1 LTIAG
6 EPGAQFNVR
15 IRVGDGWNTGPIV
28 FQNLF
33 TKPGSGNEIM
43 FIDVTSANVMLN
55 VGETFV
61 IETQG
66 NDTGAGLI
74 GSYVAPPGNPLYPEF
89 LFLGGPGCFVDC
101 GWRHGFN
108 SYMLEGGGGFTIR
121 LTGPCPGQKTL
132 AWDGA
137 GSGQMGI
144 LVGSGPGNYTIPF
157 GPCAGTQ
164 LGLAEAVSR
173 STTSSARRA
182 APARSAPP
190 SARPPATSSF
200 SASRPTTARRATS
213 PDPSESPPTRSD
225 AAFRMRSLASPSQEG
240 EALFCG
246 DTRTPATQSRSPSQS
261 LRVAATDSCKTNVR
275 RVPHTEHSPQ
285 RAQSHK
291 DFTKKTPEGEG
302 RVRRDLPCQVG
313 LALLFFVP
321 PL

>member
-1 LTIAG
+1 MKKSIILAAGVIGLGAAALGQTGTLDQQSPMTNAWFNIGASSLTWQQQVRVGVAGQLEGFQLTIAG

-15 IRVGDGWNTGPIV
+15 IRVGDGWNTGAVV

-164 LGLAEAVSR
+164 LGLAGPGGLTLYNIIGTQGGTGQV
-173 STTSSARRA
+173 STTV
-182 APARSAPP
+182 
-190 SARPPATSSF
+190 
-200 SASRPTTARRATS
+200 
-213 PDPSESPPTRSD
+213 
-225 AAFRMRSLASPSQEG
+225 G
-240 EALFCG
+240 
-246 DTRTPATQSRSPSQS
+246 TPACNKFIQ
-261 LRVAATDSCKTNVR
+261 CIKTNDCSTSNVAG
-275 RVPHTEHSPQ
+275 PI
-285 RAQSHK
+285 
-291 DFTKKTPEGEG
+291 
-302 RVRRDLPCQVG
+302 
-313 LALLFFVP
+313 
-321 PL
+321 